1 MPDINNLKLFLCAS
15 VLSTTHFKIDMQT
28 PPLPIRIML
37 IDDHRSVL
45 WGLEKLIGSAQ
56 PAMEV
61 VGTATNSAEA
71 LSLIGSISPDVIL
84 IDLELDNENGVN
96 IIPRLIEQSK
106 ALVLALTGTH
116 DLTLHD
122 SAMLAGA
129 RGVVGKADTAETILK
144 AIAMVHRGEI
154 WIERSATS
162 RIINQLSRRKTAVSA
177 SPEQQKIATLTRK
190 EKLTVAEIGHDAMVC
205 TRIIAA
211 RLSISENTL
220 RNHLTSIYAKL
231 DLGNR
236 LELYAYARK
245 HGINKMVE

>member
-1 MPDINNLKLFLCAS
+1 
-15 VLSTTHFKIDMQT
+15 MQT
-28 PPLPIRIML
+28 LSQPIRIML

-45 WGLEKLIGSAQ
+45 WGLEKLIDSAN
-56 PAMEV
+56 PKMEV

-71 LSLIGSISPDVIL
+71 LSLIGSISPHVIL
-84 IDLELDNENGVN
+84 IDLELNNENGVN
-96 IIPRLIEQSK
+96 IIPKLISLSK

-116 DLTLHD
+116 DLALHD

-129 RGVVGKADTAETILK
+129 KGVVEKSETAQTILK
-144 AIAMVHRGEI
+144 AIEMVYQGEV
-154 WIERSATS
+154 WIDRMATS
-162 RIINQLSRRKTAVSA
+162 RIFNELSRRKSVAFG

-190 EKLTVAEIGHDAMVC
+190 ERLTVAEIGHDAMAC
-205 TRIIAA
+205 TRILAE
-211 RLSISENTL
+211 RLCISENTL

-245 HGINKMVE
+245 HGINKMLE